1 MIQPARLR
9 HLPVR
14 SWPIRSWPV
23 RSWPVRSWG
32 RFASITLL
40 SAALF
45 GTSLAASSIEP
56 VANAAVP
63 EIGRVAVVDM
73 QRILNETAAGKQ
85 ARQDLETASAAKQK
99 KLDKR
104 RQKLEEDQAKLAGLK
119 GDALLEAQEKLQRDL
134 YELQSMYMTLQQE
147 LAEQES
153 RTLEKMYA
161 NCQELAKDLAKDFS
175 LDLVLIRDQST
186 VLYVATGVDLTEE
199 VIKRYDKKY
208 K

>member
-1 MIQPARLR
+1 MIQQPALSLRRL
-9 HLPVR
+9 
-14 SWPIRSWPV
+14 
-23 RSWPVRSWG
+23 
-32 RFASITLL
+32 ASLTLL
-40 SAALF
+40 SAAMF
-45 GTSLAASSIEP
+45 GTSLVASPIEP
-56 VANAAVP
+56 VAIAAVP
-63 EIGRVAVVDM
+63 EIGKVAVVDM

-104 RQKLEEDQAKLAGLK
+104 RQKLEEDQGKLASLK
-119 GDALLEAQEKLQRDL
+119 GEELLAAQEKLQRDA

-147 LAEQES
+147 LAEQEG

-161 NCQELAKDLAKDFS
+161 NCQELAKELAKDFS

-186 VLYVATGVDLTEE
+186 VLYVASGVDLTEE

>member
-1 MIQPARLR
+1 MIQPLR
-9 HLPVR
+9 HHLN
-14 SWPIRSWPV
+14 
-23 RSWPVRSWG
+23 
-32 RFASITLL
+32 RFASLTLL
-40 SAALF
+40 SAAMF
-45 GTSLAASSIEP
+45 GVSLTASPIEP
-56 VANAAVP
+56 VAIAAVP

-85 ARQDLETASAAKQK
+85 ARQDLETSSTAKQK

-104 RQKLEEDQAKLAGLK
+104 RQKLEEDQGKLATLQ
-119 GDALLEAQEKLQRDL
+119 GDALLEAQDKLQRDL

-147 LAEQES
+147 LGEQES

-186 VLYVATGVDLTEE
+186 VLYVASGVDLTEE

>member
-1 MIQPARLR
+1 MTQPDRLPGSTITLSR
-9 HLPVR
+9 TL
-14 SWPIRSWPV
+14 
-23 RSWPVRSWG
+23 G
-32 RFASITLL
+32 RWASLTLL
-40 SAALF
+40 SVSLF
-45 GTSLAASSIEP
+45 GGSLAASSIES
-56 VANAAVP
+56 VAIAAVP
-63 EIGRVAVVDM
+63 EVGRVAVVDM

-85 ARQDLETASAAKQK
+85 ARQDLETSSTAKQK

-104 RQKLEEDQAKLAGLK
+104 RQKLEEDQSKLASLK

-147 LAEQES
+147 LAEQEAQ
-153 RTLEKMYA
+153 TLEKMYS